1 MGGSKIHPDPVRS
14 VPIRSDPS
22 RSGGTVAGAYESESE
37 SEFAAGRES
46 SMSGSTVRVAI
57 IR

>member
-37 SEFAAGRES
+37 FAAGRES